1 MKKAENSNTQVNY
14 DGRTESQ
21 NATVLNQSEID
32 HRWVYRAVKRT
43 FDTICSA
50 LALVILSPL
59 FLIVAI
65 LIKLEDRG
73 GPVFYSQTRIGRNG
87 KKFKMYK
94 FRSMVTDA
102 DQRLKE
108 LLKQS
113 DVEGAMFKMKNDP
126 RVTKIGK
133 FIRKYSIDELPQLL
147 NVVKGDMTLV
157 GPRPPLQR
165 EVDLY
170 TEYDRQRLM
179 VTPGCTGLW
188 QVSAR
193 NSVGFHGMVDI
204 DINYI
209 RRSGVLFDFSI
220 IARTVLIMFKPNSA
234 Y

>member
-1 MKKAENSNTQVNY
+1 MKAENSNTQVNY

-204 DINYI
+204 DIDYI
-209 RRSGVLFDFSI
+209 QKSGILFDGYI
-220 IARTVLIMFKPNSA
+220 MLRTVTVMIRPNSA